1 MKAEIITIGDELLI
15 GQVIDTNSAWMAEQL
30 NLIGINVHQITS
42 ISDQSQH
49 ILKTLKEAGNRA
61 RIVLITGGLGP
72 TRDDITKE
80 ALCQFFDTKL
90 VLNQEALE
98 DVTRFFEKRNIAIT
112 ELNRKQAELPEECK
126 SIPNPIGTARGMWF
140 EKENTVYVS
149 MPGVPF
155 EMKQMMTNSILP
167 MLKERF
173 SLATV
178 IHKTILTTGL
188 GESFL
193 AARIEQWEDDLP
205 AGVKLAYLPQPGIV
219 RLRLTG
225 KSCHAEKLKND
236 IAEHTI
242 KLKQLI
248 PDLIFGEDQD
258 TMEKVIGDKLKLR
271 GETISTAESCT
282 GGYIAHLITSLPG
295 SSQWYNGSI
304 VSYSNEAKHNL
315 LEVPTDLLEK
325 FGAVSQEVVESM
337 ALRVKEKFNTTWSIA
352 VSGIAGPDGG
362 TVEKP
367 VGTVWVAIAGPN
379 YLQSEH
385 FLFGDNRERNIRRSA
400 IAALNLLR
408 IKLD

>member
-1 MKAEIITIGDELLI
+1 
-15 GQVIDTNSAWMAEQL
+15 
-30 NLIGINVHQITS
+30 
-42 ISDQSQH
+42 
-49 ILKTLKEAGNRA
+49 
-61 RIVLITGGLGP
+61 
-72 TRDDITKE
+72 
-80 ALCQFFDTKL
+80 
-90 VLNQEALE
+90 
-98 DVTRFFEKRNIAIT
+98 
-112 ELNRKQAELPEECK
+112 
-126 SIPNPIGTARGMWF
+126 MWF

-271 GETISTAESCT
+271 RETISTAESCT

-315 LEVPTDLLEK
+315 LEVPTDVLEK

-362 TVEKP
+362 TAEKP

-379 YLQSEH
+379 YLQSEY

>member
-112 ELNRKQAELPEECK
+112 ELNRKQAELPEKCK